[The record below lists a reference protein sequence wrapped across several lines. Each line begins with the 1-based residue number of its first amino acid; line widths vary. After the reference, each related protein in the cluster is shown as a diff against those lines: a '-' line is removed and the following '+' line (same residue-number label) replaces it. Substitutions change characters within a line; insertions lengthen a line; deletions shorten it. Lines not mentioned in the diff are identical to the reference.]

1 MNEPLTNSELDQL
14 LKSDPVPARAPELWE
29 QMPQR
34 VSAKLHWR
42 QHRKDKENGL
52 PPRSVR
58 GWVLGI
64 TGAAVLIL
72 MGFVVG
78 NWHGAKQTTALLQSE
93 KLLREVFATFP
104 NQVQA
109 IIQDENGLR
118 LVLADEPN
126 VVQSQPLWIKVSED
140 GVCRSMVTFSGQVV
154 QIAGRPVEVLA
165 DAQGGVMMV
174 GENFFWS
181 SQQGGADGQLRINA
195 EQLRLML

>member
-1 MNEPLTNSELDQL
+1 MNNSELDKL
-14 LKSDPVPARAPELWE
+14 LKSAPVPDRASEFWE
-29 QMPQR
+29 QLPQR
-34 VSAKLHWR
+34 VSTKLHWQQQR
-42 QHRKDKENGL
+42 EEKCNL

-72 MGFVVG
+72 LGFVVA
-78 NWHGAKQTTALLQSE
+78 NWHGSQQPTALLQNE

-109 IIQDENGLR
+109 IIQDQDGLR
-118 LVLADEPN
+118 LVLADLPN
-126 VVQSQPLWIKVSED
+126 VAQSQPLWIKVCED

-154 QIAGRPVEVLA
+154 EIAGRRVEVLA
-165 DAQGGVMMV
+165 DAQGGVMML